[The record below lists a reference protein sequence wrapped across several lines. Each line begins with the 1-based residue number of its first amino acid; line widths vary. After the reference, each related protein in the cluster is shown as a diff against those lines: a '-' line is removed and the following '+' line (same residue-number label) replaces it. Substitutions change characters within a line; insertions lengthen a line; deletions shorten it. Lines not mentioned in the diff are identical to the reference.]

1 MPQHLIKT
9 SWMRHA
15 ATPLSKTSRDIFLM
29 FECLSM
35 QATLGKIC
43 NRSSKN
49 HKESSK
55 LTRYIV
61 MLKLISILL
70 MARCQYHAP
79 PQIVETGFG
88 RDKHP
93 FAIKN

>member
-9 SWMRHA
+9 SWLRHA
-15 ATPLSKTSRDIFLM
+15 ATPLLKTSRDIFLM

-35 QATLGKIC
+35 QATLAKIC

-61 MLKLISILL
+61 MLKLINHLHLIDGKMPIMLL
-70 MARCQYHAP
+70 L
-79 PQIVETGFG
+79 
-88 RDKHP
+88 K
-93 FAIKN
+93 